1 MNGRLRRRLAGRA
14 PGRTARLR
22 VAPRACAIVRTPERT
37 ATRARLACLACLAR
51 LARLARLACAAYAA
65 YAAREACRF
74 ARRAATVAAAR
85 APQAGRRAYASSA
98 PPLPFDFTR

>member
-37 ATRARLACLACLAR
+37 ATRACLACLACA
-51 LARLARLACAAYAA
+51 AC
-65 YAAREACRF
+65 
-74 ARRAATVAAAR
+74 AAR

>member
-14 PGRTARLR
+14 PGRAARLR

-37 ATRARLACLACLAR
+37 ATRARLACLACLAC
-51 LARLARLACAAYAA
+51 AACAAC
-65 YAAREACRF
+65 AAREACRF

>member
-14 PGRTARLR
+14 PGRAARLR

-37 ATRARLACLACLAR
+37 ATRAC
-51 LARLARLACAAYAA
+51 LACAAC
-65 YAAREACRF
+65 AAREACRF

>member
-14 PGRTARLR
+14 PGRAARLR

-37 ATRARLACLACLAR
+37 ATRACLACLACLAC
-51 LARLARLACAAYAA
+51 AACAAC
-65 YAAREACRF
+65 AAREACRF

-85 APQAGRRAYASSA
+85 APQA
-98 PPLPFDFTR
+98 

>member
-37 ATRARLACLACLAR
+37 ATRARLACLAR
-51 LARLARLACAAYAA
+51 LARAARAA

-74 ARRAATVAAAR
+74 ARGAATVAAAR

>member
-14 PGRTARLR
+14 PGRAARLR

-37 ATRARLACLACLAR
+37 ATRARLACLAC
-51 LARLARLACAAYAA
+51 LARLACAAYAA

>member
-14 PGRTARLR
+14 PGRAARLR

-37 ATRARLACLACLAR
+37 ATRARLACLACA
-51 LARLARLACAAYAA
+51 ACAAC
-65 YAAREACRF
+65 AAREACRF
-74 ARRAATVAAAR
+74 ARGAATVAAAR

>member
-14 PGRTARLR
+14 PGRAARLR

-37 ATRARLACLACLAR
+37 ATRACLACLACLAC
-51 LARLARLACAAYAA
+51 AACAAC
-65 YAAREACRF
+65 AAREACRF

>member
-37 ATRARLACLACLAR
+37 ATRARLACLARAAR
-51 LARLARLACAAYAA
+51 AA

-74 ARRAATVAAAR
+74 ARGAATVAAAR

>member
-14 PGRTARLR
+14 PGRAARLR

-37 ATRARLACLACLAR
+37 ATRARLACLACA
-51 LARLARLACAAYAA
+51 ACAAC
-65 YAAREACRF
+65 AAREACRF

>member
-14 PGRTARLR
+14 PGRAARLR

-37 ATRARLACLACLAR
+37 ATRARLARLACLACLAR
-51 LARLARLACAAYAA
+51 AA

>member
-37 ATRARLACLACLAR
+37 ATRARLACLAR
-51 LARLARLACAAYAA
+51 LARAARAA

>member
-37 ATRARLACLACLAR
+37 ATRARLACLACLA
-51 LARLARLACAAYAA
+51 CAA

-74 ARRAATVAAAR
+74 ARGAATVAAAR

>member
-37 ATRARLACLACLAR
+37 ATRARLACLAC

>member
-37 ATRARLACLACLAR
+37 ATRARLACLAR
-51 LARLARLACAAYAA
+51 LARLARLACAA

>member
-1 MNGRLRRRLAGRA
+1 MHGRRRRRLAGRA
-14 PGRTARLR
+14 PGRAARLR

-37 ATRARLACLACLAR
+37 ATRAC
-51 LARLARLACAAYAA
+51 LACAAYAV
-65 YAAREACRF
+65 REACRF

>member
-37 ATRARLACLACLAR
+37 ATR
-51 LARLARLACAAYAA
+51 ARLACAAYAA

>member
-14 PGRTARLR
+14 PGRAARLR

-37 ATRARLACLACLAR
+37 ATRACLACLACLA
-51 LARLARLACAAYAA
+51 CAAC
-65 YAAREACRF
+65 AAREACRF

>member
-51 LARLARLACAAYAA
+51 LARAA

-85 APQAGRRAYASSA
+85 ASQAGRRAYASSA

>member
-14 PGRTARLR
+14 PGRAARLR
-22 VAPRACAIVRTPERT
+22 VAPRACAIVRTPERA
-37 ATRARLACLACLAR
+37 ATRARLACLACLA
-51 LARLARLACAAYAA
+51 
-65 YAAREACRF
+65 RF

>member
-14 PGRTARLR
+14 PGRAARLR

-37 ATRARLACLACLAR
+37 ATRACLACLAR
-51 LARLARLACAAYAA
+51 LACAACAA

>member
-37 ATRARLACLACLAR
+37 ATRARLACLACA
-51 LARLARLACAAYAA
+51 AC
-65 YAAREACRF
+65 AAREACRF
-74 ARRAATVAAAR
+74 ARGAATVAAAR

>member
-14 PGRTARLR
+14 PGRAARLR

-37 ATRARLACLACLAR
+37 ATRARLACLA
-51 LARLARLACAAYAA
+51 RLACAA

-74 ARRAATVAAAR
+74 ARGAATVAAAR

>member
-37 ATRARLACLACLAR
+37 ATRARLA
-51 LARLARLACAAYAA
+51 RLACAACAA
-65 YAAREACRF
+65 CEACRF
-74 ARRAATVAAAR
+74 ARGAATVAAAR

>member
-37 ATRARLACLACLAR
+37 ATRARLAC
-51 LARLARLACAAYAA
+51 LARLACAAYAA

>member
-37 ATRARLACLACLAR
+37 ATRACLACLACLA
-51 LARLARLACAAYAA
+51 CAA

>member
-22 VAPRACAIVRTPERT
+22 VAPRACAIVRTPECT
-37 ATRARLACLACLAR
+37 ATRARLACLAR
-51 LARLARLACAAYAA
+51 LARLARLACAAC
-65 YAAREACRF
+65 AAREACRF
-74 ARRAATVAAAR
+74 ARGAATVAAAR

>member
-37 ATRARLACLACLAR
+37 ATRACLACLACLA
-51 LARLARLACAAYAA
+51 CAA
-65 YAAREACRF
+65 C
-74 ARRAATVAAAR
+74 AAR

>member
-14 PGRTARLR
+14 PGRAARLR

-37 ATRARLACLACLAR
+37 ATRARLACLACA
-51 LARLARLACAAYAA
+51 ACAA

>member
-14 PGRTARLR
+14 PGRAARLR

-37 ATRARLACLACLAR
+37 ATRARLACLACAAR
-51 LARLARLACAAYAA
+51 ARLACLACAAC
-65 YAAREACRF
+65 AAREACRF
-74 ARRAATVAAAR
+74 A
-85 APQAGRRAYASSA
+85 RRAYASSA

>member
-37 ATRARLACLACLAR
+37 ATRARLACAAY
-51 LARLARLACAAYAA
+51 AAYAA

>member
-14 PGRTARLR
+14 PGRAARLR

-37 ATRARLACLACLAR
+37 ATRARLACLACLA
-51 LARLARLACAAYAA
+51 CAAC
-65 YAAREACRF
+65 AAREACRF

>member
-14 PGRTARLR
+14 PGRAARLR

-37 ATRARLACLACLAR
+37 ATRACLACLACA
-51 LARLARLACAAYAA
+51 AC
-65 YAAREACRF
+65 
-74 ARRAATVAAAR
+74 AAR

>member
-37 ATRARLACLACLAR
+37 ATRARLACLA
-51 LARLARLACAAYAA
+51 RLARLACAAYAA

-74 ARRAATVAAAR
+74 ARRA
-85 APQAGRRAYASSA
+85 YASSA

>member
-1 MNGRLRRRLAGRA
+1 MAGRA

-37 ATRARLACLACLAR
+37 ATRARLACLAC
-51 LARLARLACAAYAA
+51 LARLACAAYAA

>member
-37 ATRARLACLACLAR
+37 ATRARLAR
-51 LARLARLACAAYAA
+51 LARAA

-85 APQAGRRAYASSA
+85 APQAGRSAYASSA

>member
-14 PGRTARLR
+14 PGRAARLR

-37 ATRARLACLACLAR
+37 ATRARLACLACLAC
-51 LARLARLACAAYAA
+51 LARAA

-74 ARRAATVAAAR
+74 ARGAATVAAAR

>member
-37 ATRARLACLACLAR
+37 ATRARLACLA
-51 LARLARLACAAYAA
+51 RLACAAYAAYAA

-74 ARRAATVAAAR
+74 ARRA
-85 APQAGRRAYASSA
+85 YASSA

>member
-37 ATRARLACLACLAR
+37 ATRARLACLACLAC
-51 LARLARLACAAYAA
+51 LARLARLARAA